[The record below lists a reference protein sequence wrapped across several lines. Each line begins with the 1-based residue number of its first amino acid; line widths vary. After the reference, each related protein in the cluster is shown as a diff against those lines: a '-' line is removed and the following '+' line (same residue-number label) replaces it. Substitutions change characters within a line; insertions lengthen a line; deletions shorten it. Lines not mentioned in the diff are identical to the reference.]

1 MSGLIEILIYVVGCL
16 GSTVLLLWGTV
27 LALKLI
33 FKALHRIKK
42 TDFAWMLV
50 VSAKRRNESAEDIL
64 DEVIS
69 LCDTQSQW
77 VLTEKKKDCIRRVV
91 KRIERYE
98 LKLKEQG

>member
-1 MSGLIEILIYVVGCL
+1 MSGIVEVLIYVFGWLC
-16 GSTVLLLWGTV
+16 STVLLLWGIV
-27 LALKLI
+27 LTLKLI

-50 VSAKRRNESAEDIL
+50 ISAKRRNESAEDIL

-77 VLTEKKKDCIRRVV
+77 VLTEEKKDCILRVV

-98 LKLKEQG
+98 RQLKEQG